1 MRAWAAGRVV
11 DWPCVVVG
19 LDFPGMTSGQ
29 VVCLR
34 GRVLKQ
40 PKESVRGSWM
50 KPRGCSPGQTLATA
64 MNVRKNCRA
73 VPVSLLL
80 PLCVPAVL
88 SRPGMRELSK

>member
-19 LDFPGMTSGQ
+19 LDFPGMTSGR

-40 PKESVRGSWM
+40 PKESVEAAG
-50 KPRGCSPGQTLATA
+50 
-64 MNVRKNCRA
+64 
-73 VPVSLLL
+73 
-80 PLCVPAVL
+80 
-88 SRPGMRELSK
+88 